1 MVVRGCFPKSQVHR
15 RRGIVSRRY
24 GWGVAVR
31 DALNRGRVLNNN
43 NGRANGQFVWFYGPA
58 VISIY
63 QFGRDRGYLEPAVFE
78 PILNQGVSSDDS
90 YFSVS
95 FEQVNRDMETIL
107 AKEPEA
113 FDIFWQEAGLRE
125 SLIARLSYAVTQA
138 TIKDAIQ
145 CVADTRLMD
154 TNVVYNTT
162 IETPETFSIR
172 ILPRI
177 PIHDWQHHFFVAQFV
192 SGITRLAKSG
202 VLPVHAL
209 IYRGRPMA
217 VTDYLTREVELGV
230 RSDQV
235 TEVVWLRDHVAQPS
249 IAANEG
255 MALHF
260 KALIQPTLLARADS
274 DGMGGRV
281 LEYIDQA
288 CRSFEKVSMPLAA
301 KAFGMETSTLRR
313 RLALE
318 GSKFS
323 EILQDYRRKESM
335 RLLSHGHPVK
345 DVSKMLGYSE
355 PSSFQH
361 AFRIWYSASP
371 KRFLRTGDA
380 GNQVKPERN

>member
-1 MVVRGCFPKSQVHR
+1 M
-15 RRGIVSRRY
+15 
-24 GWGVAVR
+24 
-31 DALNRGRVLNNN
+31 
-43 NGRANGQFVWFYGPA
+43 
-58 VISIY
+58 
-63 QFGRDRGYLEPAVFE
+63 
-78 PILNQGVSSDDS
+78 
-90 YFSVS
+90 
-95 FEQVNRDMETIL
+95 
-107 AKEPEA
+107 
-113 FDIFWQEAGLRE
+113 
-125 SLIARLSYAVTQA
+125 
-138 TIKDAIQ
+138 
-145 CVADTRLMD
+145 
-154 TNVVYNTT
+154 
-162 IETPETFSIR
+162 
-172 ILPRI
+172 
-177 PIHDWQHHFFVAQFV
+177 
-192 SGITRLAKSG
+192 
-202 VLPVHAL
+202 
-209 IYRGRPMA
+209 
-217 VTDYLTREVELGV
+217 
-230 RSDQV
+230 

>member
-1 MVVRGCFPKSQVHR
+1 MRAALVFAKRFKQGCKGLIKGQVQLKEAGSKGVRGNKPQ
-15 RRGIVSRRY
+15 
-24 GWGVAVR
+24 
-31 DALNRGRVLNNN
+31 
-43 NGRANGQFVWFYGPA
+43 QFVWFYGPA

-63 QFGRDRGYLEPAVFE
+63 QFGRDRGFLQPSIYEKVLSD
-78 PILNQGVSSDDS
+78 GGSSLDPN
-90 YFSVS
+90 FSLS

-107 AKEPEA
+107 EKDPSA
-113 FDIFWQEAGLRE
+113 FDAFWRETGLKQPMV
-125 SLIARLSYAVTQA
+125 ARISYAVTQA
-138 TIKDAIQ
+138 TIKSAIQ

-177 PIHDWQHHFFVAQFV
+177 PIYDWQHHFFVAQFL
-192 SGITRLAKSG
+192 SGITRLSKSG
-202 VLPVHAL
+202 ALPIQAL

-217 VTDYLTREVELGV
+217 VTDYLNRQVELGV
-230 RSDQV
+230 TSDQV
-235 TEVVWLRDHVAQPS
+235 TEVVWAKDQVEQPS
-249 IAANEG
+249 ILANEG
-255 MALHF
+255 IASHF
-260 KALIQPTLLARADS
+260 KALIQPTLQARADS
-274 DGMGGRV
+274 DGVGGRV
-281 LEYIDQA
+281 LNYIDQA

-301 KAFGMETSTLRR
+301 EAFQMETSTLRR

-318 GSKFS
+318 DTKFS
-323 EILQDYRRKESM
+323 EILQNYRRKESM

-371 KRFLRTGDA
+371 KRFLRNPAVSSPATPDL
-380 GNQVKPERN
+380 K